1 LRRYARRLRLFRSLV
16 PDLPCPGGVCD
27 CISRKAPSGRR
38 WGGIIGNAGVESS
51 EDDDE
56 DDDDDGDDDDD
67 DEDEELED
75 ELELEADDDDDGDDF
90 ISTVLAEFPFVDP
103 ITGMTPS
110 TLSANPESTS
120 TFLLF
125 SRPDPSSGAE
135 AVIEPEADL
144 FLEVPALNLTLLD
157 QS

>member
-1 LRRYARRLRLFRSLV
+1 M
-16 PDLPCPGGVCD
+16 
-27 CISRKAPSGRR
+27 
-38 WGGIIGNAGVESS
+38 IGDAGVESS

-56 DDDDDGDDDDD
+56 DDDDDGEDDDDDDDDDGDEDDD
-67 DEDEELED
+67 DEDEEVED
-75 ELELEADDDDDGDDF
+75 ELEREADDDDDGDGF
-90 ISTVLAEFPFVDP
+90 FSTVLAGLPLMGP

-125 SRPDPSSGAE
+125 SRPEPSCTAE
-135 AVIEPEADL
+135 AVTEAEADL

-157 QS
+157 